1 MNQTSKWICK
11 ISSLQEFT
19 RAEQSDLSV
28 TVSELDR
35 IESDKGVEYDALHFD
50 LQELVDCYSEGQ
62 NRCNVFGVV
71 TNHLITQQVI
81 ILSV

>member
-1 MNQTSKWICK
+1 MNETNEWICK

-35 IESDKGVEYDALHFD
+35 IESKKRV
-50 LQELVDCYSEGQ
+50 
-62 NRCNVFGVV
+62 
-71 TNHLITQQVI
+71 
-81 ILSV
+81 